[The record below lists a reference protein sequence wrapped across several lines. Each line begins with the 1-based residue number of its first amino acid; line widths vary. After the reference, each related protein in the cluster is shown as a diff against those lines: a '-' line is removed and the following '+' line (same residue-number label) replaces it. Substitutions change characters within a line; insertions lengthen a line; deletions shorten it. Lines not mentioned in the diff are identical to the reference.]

1 MKSFFTKLRGVM
13 ITPGGRRAEL
23 SNIGGKKF
31 VEDWVTA
38 GMCRVKMPT
47 GIGGCDGN

>member
-1 MKSFFTKLRGVM
+1 M

-23 SNIGGKKF
+23 SNIGGKKV
-31 VEDWVTA
+31 VEDWVTT
-38 GMCRVKMPT
+38 GVRGTKMAMST